1 MAQNWEEI
9 IIEESKEDLEANVR
23 RTNSNESTD
32 GTLQENIQLSDI
44 SLNIKK
50 GEFIWVIGEVGSG
63 KSSLLSA
70 ILGDMIYLS
79 DETIQQYGD
88 SVLDEKLRLQINKV
102 CEDNTA
108 KIKLGGTI
116 SYVQQMPWIRN
127 CTIRENI
134 LFNLPM
140 DEARYNRTIE
150 ICQLA
155 SDLEMLPGGDLT
167 EIGEKGINSEWRT
180 EGEGQSGQSCLRR
193 QRHHLDGRS
202 SVSPRRKRQ
211 EESVRAGVHGRAEG

>member
-44 SLNIKK
+44 SLNIKQ
-50 GEFIWVIGEVGSG
+50 GELIWVIGEVGSG

-88 SVLDEKLRLQINKV
+88 SMLDEKLRLQINKV
-102 CEDNTA
+102 C
-108 KIKLGGTI
+108 
-116 SYVQQMPWIRN
+116 
-127 CTIRENI
+127 
-134 LFNLPM
+134 
-140 DEARYNRTIE
+140 
-150 ICQLA
+150 
-155 SDLEMLPGGDLT
+155 
-167 EIGEKGINSEWRT
+167 
-180 EGEGQSGQSCLRR
+180 
-193 QRHHLDGRS
+193 
-202 SVSPRRKRQ
+202 
-211 EESVRAGVHGRAEG
+211 